1 MDLDEDD
8 PSGDWVL
15 SQSVNG
21 TVYTP
26 NGPLGSDRSPGPN
39 GIGSGGGGGGG
50 GAVTPN
56 GAPPQPQGI
65 NITKKKGGRDPGA
78 SPPLTNSVQENF
90 RGFTY
95 SGENE
100 SVIASAVGRLAMD
113 EPEEEQAVDEEG
125 VEPTTD
131 DEAEDDASCAGRYA
145 RRKGYLD
152 DDMDV

>member
-39 GIGSGGGGGGG
+39 GNG

-100 SVIASAVGRLAMD
+100 SVIASAVGRLAME

-131 DEAEDDASCAGRYA
+131 DEAEDDLSCAGRYA